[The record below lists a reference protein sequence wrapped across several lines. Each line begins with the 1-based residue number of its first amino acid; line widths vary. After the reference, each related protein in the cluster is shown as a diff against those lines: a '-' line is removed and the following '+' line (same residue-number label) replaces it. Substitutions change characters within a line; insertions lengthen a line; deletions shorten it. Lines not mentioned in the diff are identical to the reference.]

1 MQPRI
6 LVPYDFSPTSDAA
19 LHLAVDLHK
28 SLGGTIK
35 LLHLINTPL
44 MAVSVAGEVPLPP
57 PTERD
62 FSQVE
67 GELRAVVAR
76 SVPDAEIQVT
86 LTADLGVGVVEAAEK
101 FGATMIVIGTHGRGG
116 IKRLLLGSVAEHVVR
131 SASCPVMTVRGD
143 E

>member
-19 LHLAVDLHK
+19 LRTAVDLHK
-28 SLGGTIK
+28 SLGGPIK
-35 LLHLINTPL
+35 LLHLISTPL

-62 FSQVE
+62 FSQAE
-67 GELRAVVAR
+67 GELRQVAA
-76 SVPDAEIQVT
+76 SSAPDAEVEVV
-86 LTADLGVGVVEAAEK
+86 LTSDLGVGVVEAAEK
-101 FGATMIVIGTHGRGG
+101 FGATLIVLGTHGRGG
-116 IKRLLLGSVAEHVVR
+116 IKRLILGSVAEHVVR
-131 SASCPVMTVRGD
+131 TASCPVMTVRGG

>member
-6 LVPYDFSPTSDAA
+6 LVPYDFSPTSEAA
-19 LHLAVDLHK
+19 LRTAADLHK
-28 SLGGTIK
+28 SLGGAIK
-35 LLHLINTPL
+35 LIHLIGTPL
-44 MAVSVAGEVPLPP
+44 MAVSVAGDVPLPP
-57 PTERD
+57 PSERD

-67 GELRAVVAR
+67 GELRQIAAR
-76 SVPDAEIQVT
+76 SVPDAEVEVT

-101 FGATMIVIGTHGRGG
+101 FGASMIVMGTHGRGG
-116 IKRLLLGSVAEHVVR
+116 LKRLILGSVAEHVVR